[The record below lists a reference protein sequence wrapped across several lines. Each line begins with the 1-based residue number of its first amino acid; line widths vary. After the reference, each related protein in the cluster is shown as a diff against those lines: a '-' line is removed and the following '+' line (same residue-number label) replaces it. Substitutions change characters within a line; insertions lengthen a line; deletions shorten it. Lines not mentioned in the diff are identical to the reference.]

1 MSSTVEGSF
10 DPGTLHRLI
19 EFKDKQRGKKLSLRV
34 GAHTVEM
41 ILAETQKQLSTPDFD
56 NERYQCTFCSVSG
69 KNKVCDECVEEYRRT

>member
-1 MSSTVEGSF
+1 VSSTIEDEF

-19 EFKDKQRGKKLSLRV
+19 EVKDKQRGKKLSLRV

-41 ILAETQKQLSTPDFD
+41 TLAETQKQLSTPDFD

-69 KNKVCDECVEEYRRT
+69 KNKVCETCADLFRPL